1 MSRLIE
7 QFNKD
12 TDFVKAVQ
20 DYRDRKNISVFGVQP
35 LAKQIICAQEK
46 KAIVLCADVSSA
58 RDYVNGINA
67 LDTRAVFLP
76 PKEDELTFSSVKSG
90 ENIKERLTCF
100 YKILKNEV
108 DVVVITPSSFLNLYP
123 NREDFAEHVIR
134 VEKNGDIAPLDIV
147 KKLVESGYVRQS
159 QITDV
164 GEFSLRG
171 DILDIFP
178 INSSVAVRIEF
189 FGDTIERLREFSP
202 DTQLSGK
209 EIESIEI
216 SPFAEIFEFDDDLCK
231 KIEDGF
237 YKKLTPDSKTRA
249 DEIAQNIISS
259 IEGGEIRYYQNW
271 LLPICKHSN
280 IFEFFAFDRL
290 VIDDNKQ
297 CYDVVQYAI
306 KEHEARF
313 ESLYKNGEVCDFCKG
328 QMLAI
333 EDVINTDNVSFL
345 SFGSIMNA
353 NRFFSPIA
361 VYKAGCSPIASYLH
375 DYRPL
380 YDDVEK
386 WLSRGWRIRFLVEGN
401 TSVIIRD
408 FLTERGV
415 RLGQNVTI
423 EPSSVEKG
431 CAFDND
437 KVVFVCN
444 GDLSARAKRKS
455 ISRSKRNAFTAP
467 QIGDFVVHDKH
478 GIGKCEGTTKLHV
491 MGAERE
497 YVVVLYAG
505 GDKLYVPIEN
515 IDTLS
520 KYVADG
526 REPKLS
532 KMGGAEFKKL
542 KEKVKQSV
550 KKLAVDLMEL
560 YSERLKNDGHKYSE
574 DDGLL
579 HEFEDKFPHA
589 ETEDQLVA
597 VEECL
602 KDLKSGKI
610 MDRLLCGDV
619 GYGKTEVALRVA
631 FKVIC
636 EGKQVAML
644 APTTILAKQH
654 YETVKKR
661 MDEFGVNS
669 ARLTRLDSAK
679 SIKET
684 EAKIKEGKVDIV
696 VGTHKMLAKT
706 VDFKNLGLLI
716 LDEEQRFGV
725 SDKEKIKD
733 AKRNVNVL
741 TLSATPIPRTLHM
754 SMVGIRDISVLDEP
768 PVSRIP
774 VQTFVVNYGDEL
786 LKDAISREV
795 SRKGQVFVVYNRVA
809 SIDEFA
815 YRLSE
820 MMPSV
825 RFCVAHGQ
833 MDEKTLE
840 NRIDA
845 FVDGKY
851 DVLVASTIIE
861 NGIDMPNANTLFV
874 VEADKMGLSQL
885 YQLKGRV
892 GRSNRMAYAYFT
904 YDERKM
910 MGENAH
916 KRLEALASYTEFG
929 SGFKIAMRDMEIRG
943 AGNIMGAEQHGH
955 MEKVGYDTYCALL
968 KEAVAELEGREIDK
982 KREVRMSVD
991 YDTFIPDTYV
1001 EDTEWRLRL
1010 YSKIAEVSSVKMR
1023 EKLLEEIRDVYGN
1036 IPDSV
1041 KNLVDVALMK
1051 NLACLIKAS
1060 AVVVKRNERKIIFDK
1075 ICDLSNKVNEIA
1087 TSYFATLVIDEKP
1100 YLKFRNNNDM
1110 MKFLLNCHKILKLP
1124 QAN

>member
-1 MSRLIE
+1 MPPLLQ
-7 QFNKD
+7 QFN
-12 TDFVKAVQ
+12 TNADFIKAVQ
-20 DYRDRKNISVFGVQP
+20 DYRDKKNISVFGVLP
-35 LAKQIICAQEK
+35 FAKHLICAQEK
-46 KAIVLCADVSSA
+46 MSLVVCSDVSVA

-67 LDTRAVFLP
+67 FGARAIYLP
-76 PKEDELTFSSVKSG
+76 TKEDELTFTTVKSG

-100 YKILKNEV
+100 YKVLIGEV
-108 DVVVITPSSFLNLYP
+108 DVVVTTTSSLLNLYP
-123 NREDFAEHVIR
+123 DRNDFLKHIIKIEKDGE
-134 VEKNGDIAPLDIV
+134 VEPSFIV
-147 KKLVESGYVRQS
+147 KSLIQSGYTRQS
-159 QITDV
+159 QTTDV

-171 DILDIFP
+171 DILDVFP
-178 INSSVAVRIEF
+178 INRNEAVRIEF
-189 FGDTIERLREFSP
+189 FGDTVERIREFNP

-209 EIESIEI
+209 EIQSVEI
-216 SPFAEIFEFDDDLCK
+216 SPFTEIFSFDESVCK
-231 KIEDGF
+231 KVENGF
-237 YKKLTPDSKTRA
+237 YKKLSPDSKSRA
-249 DEIAQNIISS
+249 DEIAQSIISS
-259 IEGGEIRYYQNW
+259 VEGGEIKYFQNW

-280 IFEFFAFDRL
+280 VFEFFGFDRL

-297 CYDVVQYAI
+297 CYDVATYALQ
-306 KEHEARF
+306 EHENRYQ
-313 ESLYKNGEVCDFCKG
+313 SLYKNGEVCDFCKN
-328 QMLAI
+328 QLYLI
-333 EDVINTDNVSFL
+333 EDVLNTLGVSFL

-353 NRFFSPIA
+353 NRFFSPQA
-361 VYKAGCSPIASYLH
+361 VYKAGCSPISSYLH
-375 DYRPL
+375 DFRPL
-380 YDDVEK
+380 LDDIEK
-386 WLSRGWRIRFLVEGN
+386 WSNRGWKIKFLVEGN
-401 TSVIIRD
+401 TSTIIRD
-408 FLTERGV
+408 FLTDKGV
-415 RLGQNVTI
+415 RIGQNVTI
-423 EPSSVEKG
+423 EQSFAEKG

-437 KVVFVCN
+437 KIVFVCN
-444 GDLSARAKRKS
+444 GDLSARSKRKS
-455 ISRSKRNAFTAP
+455 IARSKRNAFTAP
-467 QIGDFVVHDKH
+467 QIGDYVVHDRH
-478 GIGKCEGTTKLHV
+478 GIGKCEGTTKLQV

-515 IDTLS
+515 MDTLS

-526 REPKLS
+526 SSPKLS

-542 KEKVKQSV
+542 KDKVKQSV

-579 HEFEDKFPHA
+579 HEFEDKFPHV
-589 ETEDQLVA
+589 ETEDQLLA

-636 EGKQVAML
+636 EGKQVAFL

-654 YETVKKR
+654 FDTVKKR
-661 MDEFGVNS
+661 MEEFGVNC

-684 EAKIKEGKVDIV
+684 ERKIKEGSVDIV

-768 PVSRIP
+768 PVNRIP

-795 SRKGQVFVVYNRVA
+795 GRKGQVFVVYNRVA

-815 YRLSE
+815 FRLSE

-840 NRIDA
+840 NRIDD
-845 FVDGKY
+845 FVEGKY

-874 VEADKMGLSQL
+874 IEADKMGLSQL

-910 MGENAH
+910 LGENAH

-955 MEKVGYDTYCALL
+955 MEKVGYDTYCQLL

-982 KREVRMSVD
+982 KREVKMSVD
-991 YDTFIPDTYV
+991 YDTFIPETYV
-1001 EDTEWRLRL
+1001 EGSEWRLRL
-1010 YSKIAEVSSVKMR
+1010 YSRIAEVCDVKMR
-1023 EKLLEEIRDVYGN
+1023 EKLLGEIRDVYGE

-1051 NLACLIKAS
+1051 NLASQIKACS
-1060 AVVVKRNERKIIFDK
+1060 VVVKRNERKIIFDK
-1075 ICDLSNKVNEIA
+1075 ISDLTNKVNEIA
-1087 TSYFATLVIDEKP
+1087 TKYFATLVLEEKP
-1100 YLKFRNNNDM
+1100 YLKFKNNNDM
-1110 MKFLLNCHKILKLP
+1110 MKFLLNCHKILQLS

>member
-1 MSRLIE
+1 MPRILE
-7 QFNKD
+7 QFNTD
-12 TDFVKAVQ
+12 TDFIKAVQ
-20 DYRDRKNISVFGVQP
+20 DYRDKKNISVFVVQP
-35 LAKQIICAQEK
+35 FAKHLLCSAEK
-46 KAIVLCADVSSA
+46 NALVVCSDVSCA
-58 RDYVNGINA
+58 RSYVSDINA
-67 LDTRAVFLP
+67 LGMRALYLP
-76 PKEDELTFSSVKSG
+76 SKEDELTFSTVKSG

-100 YKILKNEV
+100 YKVLRKEV
-108 DVVVITPSSFLNLYP
+108 DVVVTTVSSLLNLYP
-123 NREDFAEHVIR
+123 DKNDFLEHITKI
-134 VEKNGDIAPLDIV
+134 EKNEDIAPSLIV
-147 KKLVESGYVRQS
+147 SRLVKSGYTRQS
-159 QITDV
+159 QTTDV

-171 DILDIFP
+171 DILDVFP
-178 INSSVAVRIEF
+178 INCNEAVRIEF
-189 FGDTIERLREFSP
+189 FGDTVERIREFNP
-202 DTQLSGK
+202 DSQLSGK
-209 EIESIEI
+209 EINSVEI
-216 SPFAEIFEFDDDLCK
+216 APFAEIFSLSHNLYQ
-231 KIEDGF
+231 KISEGF
-237 YKKLTPDSKTRA
+237 YKKLTPDCKSRA
-249 DEIAQNIISS
+249 DEIEQSIISS
-259 IEGGEIRYYQNW
+259 IEGGEIKYFQNW

-280 IFEFFAFDRL
+280 VFEFFGFDRL

-297 CYDVVQYAI
+297 CYDVALYTLQ
-306 KEHEARF
+306 EHITRF
-313 ESLYKNGEVCDFCKG
+313 ESLYKNGEVCAFSKN
-328 QMLAI
+328 QLLTI
-333 EDVINTDNVSFL
+333 EEILGTENLSFL
-345 SFGSIMNA
+345 SFGSFMNA
-353 NRFFSPIA
+353 NRFFSPSA

-380 YDDVEK
+380 LDDIEK
-386 WLSRGWRIRFLVEGN
+386 WLNRGWKVRFLVEGN

-408 FLTERGV
+408 FLTERGI
-415 RLGQNVTI
+415 RIGQNVTI
-423 EPSSVEKG
+423 EQSGVEKG
-431 CAFDND
+431 CAFESD
-437 KVVFVCN
+437 KIVFVCN
-444 GDLSARAKRKS
+444 GNLSARTKRKS
-455 ISRSKRNAFTAP
+455 IARSKRNAFTAP
-467 QIGDFVVHDKH
+467 QIGDYVVHDKH

-526 REPKLS
+526 SAPKLS

-542 KEKVKQSV
+542 KDKVKQSV

-560 YSERLKNDGHKYSE
+560 YSERLNRDGHKYSE

-579 HEFEDKFPHA
+579 REFEDKFPYV
-589 ETEDQLVA
+589 ETEDQLLA

-636 EGKQVAML
+636 EGKQVAFL

-684 EAKIKEGKVDIV
+684 EAKIKDGKVDIV

-754 SMVGIRDISVLDEP
+754 SMVGIRDISVLDCP
-768 PVSRIP
+768 PVNRIP
-774 VQTFVVNYGDEL
+774 VQTYVVNYGDEL

-825 RFCVAHGQ
+825 RFCVVHGQ
-833 MDEKTLE
+833 MDEKALE
-840 NRIDA
+840 NRIDS
-845 FVDGKY
+845 FIDGKY

-910 MGENAH
+910 LGENAH

-955 MEKVGYDTYCALL
+955 MEKVGYDTYCELL
-968 KEAVAELEGREIDK
+968 KEAVAELEGRQIDK
-982 KREVRMSVD
+982 KREVRMVVD
-991 YDTFIPDTYV
+991 YDTFIPTTYV
-1001 EDTEWRLRL
+1001 EGAEWRLRL
-1010 YSKIAEVSSVKMR
+1010 YSSIAEVSDVKMR
-1023 EKLLEEIRDVYGN
+1023 EKLLGEIRDVYGE

-1051 NLACLIKAS
+1051 NLASQIKAS
-1060 AVVVKRNERKIIFDK
+1060 SVVVKRNERKIIFDK
-1075 ICDLSNKVNEIA
+1075 IGDLTNKVNEIA
-1087 TSYFATLVIDEKP
+1087 TKYFATLVLDEKP

-1110 MKFLLNCHKILKLP
+1110 MKFLINCNKILQLS
-1124 QAN
+1124 